1 MIIKLQRRNSETSS
15 PWSRG
20 LSPVPA
26 RGGGRAHEDFL
37 PARGPCA
44 LWRQHCPGRP
54 GPRVSHSHPAQPRQP
69 ATRLVTQNYGEQ
81 IHLVTQQL
89 LKCKSQEKF
98 KAPAPC
104 PPASSAL
111 VTSPREHGSPP
122 GPDSA
127 ASPQVLTAGLPTHVA
142 HPSEASPTEGR
153 LAHARGRNPHPRSP
167 TSQHQHPLTPTGQ
180 GPSVPL
186 SGFWKCTKWSLW
198 LCSTADRDRRLFST
212 ELSLKSRRH
221 QHPAPVTSLEA
232 RSHGPRHTSSRTIAG
247 PCDQVSR
254 RHPRA
259 HHLRARPGQHP
270 SIPDSR
276 QAHIS
281 NNRLPNEL
289 GKASS
294 VNWAFSVHLN
304 WFYSNVYKEHRTF
317 NFFED

>member
-1 MIIKLQRRNSETSS
+1 MGF
-15 PWSRG
+15 SRQEYWNG
-20 LSPVPA
+20 L
-26 RGGGRAHEDFL
+26 
-37 PARGPCA
+37 
-44 LWRQHCPGRP
+44 
-54 GPRVSHSHPAQPRQP
+54 
-69 ATRLVTQNYGEQ
+69 
-81 IHLVTQQL
+81 
-89 LKCKSQEKF
+89 
-98 KAPAPC
+98 PC
-104 PPASSAL
+104 PPPGHL
-111 VTSPREHGSPP
+111 PDPGLEPGSPAP
-122 GPDSA
+122 GTSKEK
-127 ASPQVLTAGLPTHVA
+127 VA
-142 HPSEASPTEGR
+142 IWV
-153 LAHARGRNPHPRSP
+153 
-167 TSQHQHPLTPTGQ
+167 TPTGQ

-232 RSHGPRHTSSRTIAG
+232 RSHGPRHTSSRTIPG

-294 VNWAFSVHLN
+294 VNCGLKGTWAARPQAAGNHPGPTSGWRARPQENCFWEEVHPLVQF
-304 WFYSNVYKEHRTF
+304 WLMSKF
-317 NFFED
+317 